1 MSLFYWSEETIN
13 YFKFISS
20 YLTKEQTIRK
30 IELFVEM
37 DCIPAEEET
46 EDMLVQDLINV
57 IYKQKVTNKTI
68 LLLDNIN
75 VNNK

>member
-46 EDMLVQDLINV
+46 EDMLVQDLVNV
-57 IYKQKVTNKTI
+57 IYK
-68 LLLDNIN
+68 
-75 VNNK
+75 

>member
-1 MSLFYWSEETIN
+1 MSLFHWSEETIN

-46 EDMLVQDLINV
+46 EDMLVQDLVNV
-57 IYKQKVTNKTI
+57 IYKYKVTNKTI

>member
-20 YLTKEQTIRK
+20 YLSKKQTIRK

>member
-1 MSLFYWSEETIN
+1 MSLFHWSEETIN

>member
-1 MSLFYWSEETIN
+1 MSLFHWSEETIN

-37 DCIPAEEET
+37 DCVPMEEET
-46 EDMLVQDLINV
+46 EEMLSRDLTNL
-57 IYKQKVTNKTI
+57 IYKK
-68 LLLDNIN
+68 
-75 VNNK
+75 

>member
-20 YLTKEQTIRK
+20 YLSKKQTIRK

-68 LLLDNIN
+68 
-75 VNNK
+75 

>member
-1 MSLFYWSEETIN
+1 MSLFHWSEETIN

-37 DCIPAEEET
+37 DCIPMEEET
-46 EDMLVQDLINV
+46 EEMLSKDLTNL
-57 IYKQKVTNKTI
+57 IYKK
-68 LLLDNIN
+68 
-75 VNNK
+75 

>member
-1 MSLFYWSEETIN
+1 MGVIMSLFYWSEETIN

-30 IELFVEM
+30 IELFVET
-37 DCIPAEEET
+37 DCIPTEEET

-57 IYKQKVTNKTI
+57 IYK
-68 LLLDNIN
+68 
-75 VNNK
+75 

>member
-1 MSLFYWSEETIN
+1 MRSLFHWSEETIN

-20 YLTKEQTIRK
+20 YLSKKQTIRK

-37 DCIPAEEET
+37 DCIPEKEET

-57 IYKQKVTNKTI
+57 IYK
-68 LLLDNIN
+68 
-75 VNNK
+75 

>member
-13 YFKFISS
+13 YFKFISC
-20 YLTKEQTIRK
+20 YLSKKQTVRK

-37 DCIPAEEET
+37 DCIPAGEET

-57 IYKQKVTNKTI
+57 IYK
-68 LLLDNIN
+68 
-75 VNNK
+75 

>member
-1 MSLFYWSEETIN
+1 MSLLNSNNMSLFHWSEETIN

-46 EDMLVQDLINV
+46 EDMLVQDLVNV
-57 IYKQKVTNKTI
+57 IYK
-68 LLLDNIN
+68 
-75 VNNK
+75 

>member
-20 YLTKEQTIRK
+20 YLSKKQTVRK

-57 IYKQKVTNKTI
+57 IYKQKVTNKI
-68 LLLDNIN
+68 IFLLDNIN

>member
-1 MSLFYWSEETIN
+1 MSLFHWSEETIN

-20 YLTKEQTIRK
+20 YLSKKQTIRK

-57 IYKQKVTNKTI
+57 IYK
-68 LLLDNIN
+68 
-75 VNNK
+75 

>member
-1 MSLFYWSEETIN
+1 MSLFHWSEETIN

-37 DCIPAEEET
+37 DCVPMEEET
-46 EDMLVQDLINV
+46 EEMLSKDLTNL
-57 IYKQKVTNKTI
+57 IYKK
-68 LLLDNIN
+68 
-75 VNNK
+75 

>member
-1 MSLFYWSEETIN
+1 MKKKKYATWQVNLSNMSLFYWSEETIN

-20 YLTKEQTIRK
+20 YLSKKQTIRK

-57 IYKQKVTNKTI
+57 IYK
-68 LLLDNIN
+68 
-75 VNNK
+75 